1 MSLSKRL
8 ETEYNH
14 PDRKE
19 IRFHP
24 EELGKKM
31 QYALPEVQFA
41 FLLGSAGRGTIP
53 RYGDLDIAVF
63 LENDSVTDFDTVN
76 KIMKCVENII
86 GKGVDVDPG
95 ILNNAGVVYRF
106 KALQGKRL
114 FVRPEAQEKYIQFFI
129 QTSKEYEDYMFRMK
143 RYRKNR
149 KQVKERAEG

>member
-8 ETEYNH
+8 ETEYSY

-19 IRFHP
+19 VSFSI
-24 EELGKKM
+24 EELGKKL
-31 QYALPEVQFA
+31 QCALPEVQFA
-41 FLLGSAGRGTIP
+41 FLLGSATQGHIP

-76 KIMKCVENII
+76 KIMKCVEGII

-106 KALQGKRL
+106 EALQGKRL
-114 FVRPEAQEKYIQFFI
+114 FVRPEAQENYINFFI

-143 RYRKNR
+143 RYRRNR
-149 KQVKERAEG
+149 KQIKENA